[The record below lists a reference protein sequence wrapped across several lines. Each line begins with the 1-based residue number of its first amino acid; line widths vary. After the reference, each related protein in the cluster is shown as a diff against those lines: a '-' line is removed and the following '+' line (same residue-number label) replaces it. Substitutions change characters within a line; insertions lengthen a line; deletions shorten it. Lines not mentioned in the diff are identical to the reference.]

1 MRGRAEPGFCASVG
15 IRWDASALLEQE
27 LPQVGIKTGAQA
39 PTPHAVASAND
50 APRLCACVPMCVFF
64 VITAFFPT
72 GRDTSPLALAR
83 ARGLPRDPCKERGAR
98 LAPKK
103 PKQAQAM
110 SKRRNRLRLISSGE
124 QTAMVAVGTVC
135 LAAPD
140 TLKRL

>member
-1 MRGRAEPGFCASVG
+1 VRGRAEPGVCASVG

-50 APRLCACVPMCVFF
+50 APRLCACVPMCVFCNYG
-64 VITAFFPT
+64 IFPQ
-72 GRDTSPLALAR
+72 GQLPTSPLALAR

-98 LAPKK
+98 RAPKK
-103 PKQAQAM
+103 PKQAQA
-110 SKRRNRLRLISSGE
+110 SKRRYRLRLISSSGE

-135 LAAPD
+135 LAAPGA
-140 TLKRL
+140 LERL